1 MKKVLLIVGLIFP
14 LISMEKPHSIVPPT
28 PTPPL
33 TYIQPIETKQPTKIK
48 QPVDLIDALIYVES
62 RGNEKAYASSEEA
75 AGCLQIRPI
84 MVMEVNRILKKLNK
98 KQRYTLEDRWDCGKS
113 KEMFYIWKDFHHKDS
128 NEERIARNWN
138 GGPNGYKKTQTE
150 KYWTK
155 VKQQLNKWEN

>member
-1 MKKVLLIVGLIFP
+1 MKNILVILSLMLP
-14 LISMEKPHSIVPPT
+14 LNSTEHNNIASPSTSPK
-28 PTPPL
+28 PL
-33 TYIQPIETKQPTKIK
+33 TYIQPIEPKVATSIK

-62 RGNEKAYASSEEA
+62 RGNEKAYAPGEEA

-84 MVMEVNRILKKLNK
+84 MVMEVNRILKKQDK
-98 KQRYTLEDRWDCGKS
+98 KQRYTLDDRWDCGKS
-113 KEMFYIWKDFHHKDS
+113 KEMFYIWKNFHHKDS